1 MKLED
6 LLMPEYEVHIVS
18 NEKERYIKVKGSV
31 AGLLSALGQLV
42 KKLKD
47 NGVEDEDIDF
57 AVNHGKMTDEE
68 LKKAILDKL
77 DKLSD
82 KFKKDLF

>member
-18 NEKERYIKVKGSV
+18 NKKEGYIKVKGSV

-42 KKLKD
+42 KNLKD
-47 NGVEDEDIDF
+47 HGLEDEDIDF
-57 AVNHGKMTDEE
+57 AVNQGKMTDEE

>member
-1 MKLED
+1 M
-6 LLMPEYEVHIVS
+6 
-18 NEKERYIKVKGSV
+18 VKN
-31 AGLLSALGQLV
+31 
-42 KKLKD
+42 LKD

-57 AVNHGKMTDEE
+57 AVNQGKMTDEE